1 VKANSELIPRPTVI
15 CPDGHKRAQ
24 PYTWTVVR
32 KPDTHSHRVVVI
44 FHTQLDASLRASGC
58 LGSVRDVKDVGDT
71 THEGHG
77 ARPRVEVADF
87 ALEVFDLWLPWLG
100 GSGLQCLFELFWGE
114 AIANGGAGRLLCWRR
129 SCQSRVEERLYRAVL
144 VRVFHGVAEC
154 FEWDVC
160 LVNVNM

>member
-1 VKANSELIPRPTVI
+1 MI

-114 AIANGGAGRLLCWRR
+114 AIANVGAGRLLCWRR

-144 VRVFHGVAEC
+144 VRIFHSIAEC
-154 FEWDVC
+154 FKWDVC